1 MRNARIIALLSP
13 PPNGRDS
20 PHLVSFPPELNSQ
33 TLLIFAF
40 HPVEPTASLDRPKTE
55 MSRAEAAALLEKK
68 HLKECEEND
77 YMILEGLIESR
88 GSIDAS
94 AQGFEV

>member
-1 MRNARIIALLSP
+1 
-13 PPNGRDS
+13 
-20 PHLVSFPPELNSQ
+20 
-33 TLLIFAF
+33 
-40 HPVEPTASLDRPKTE
+40 